1 MRRARI
7 DAAQQSEVIAELRGA
22 EVARLEILQDAL
34 KPVLAQV
41 PADIDLFD
49 TGLVTGERPRFFID
63 MLGFVEMGRDRRV
76 YRFLQDT
83 RHGRIVLAEGDK
95 LDAIVEAVTGYIARR
110 IIERD
115 QALVSDQTIEQ
126 AARAYAEGAA
136 RRNRAGLRPAP
147 AANDEN
153 GRAAAPRPGPRR
165 RSLFLRLLMVPVY
178 IFGWLMLGG
187 LIAAALYFAWLTGV
201 HWWELRGGG

>member
-83 RHGRIVLAEGDK
+83 RHGRIVLAESEKPDT
-95 LDAIVEAVTGYIARR
+95 IVEAVTAYIARR
-110 IIERD
+110 IIERE
-115 QALVSDQTIEQ
+115 QALASDQTIEQ
-126 AARAYAEGAA
+126 AARAYAESAA
-136 RRNRAGLRPAP
+136 RRNAAGLRPAS
-147 AANDEN
+147 AANDED
-153 GRAAAPRPGPRR
+153 GRAASPRPGARR
-165 RSLFLRLLMVPVY
+165 RSLFLRLLMIPVY
-178 IFGWLMLGG
+178 IFGWLMLTG
-187 LIAAALYFAWLTGV
+187 LIAAVAYFAWLALA
-201 HWWELRGGG
+201 HWWELRAGG